1 MELIVRL
8 AGEKYKGQTFTPF
21 KGQPEQVETFA
32 RAVEI
37 LINEN
42 IAVSYHLESPEV
54 IRFGKLW
61 KNDVAGIF
69 KANEALL
76 QQLFKNMHKKKKYMS
91 FEDTYKMVER
101 IEKAESSQ

>member
-21 KGQPEQVETFA
+21 KGRPEQVETFA

-42 IAVSYHLESPEV
+42 I
-54 IRFGKLW
+54 
-61 KNDVAGIF
+61 
-69 KANEALL
+69 
-76 QQLFKNMHKKKKYMS
+76 
-91 FEDTYKMVER
+91 
-101 IEKAESSQ
+101 